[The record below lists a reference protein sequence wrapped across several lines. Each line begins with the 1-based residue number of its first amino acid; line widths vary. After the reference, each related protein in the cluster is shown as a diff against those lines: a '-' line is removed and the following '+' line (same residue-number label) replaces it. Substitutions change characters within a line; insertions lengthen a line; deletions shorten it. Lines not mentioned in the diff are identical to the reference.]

1 MIPINRLIVPWLV
14 TLMLFSCSLS
24 ALAVEEDP
32 APEPTPDVV
41 SVETQEGDK
50 SIVVNVTLPNAVS
63 APEPTP
69 EATVTPE
76 INLVNDPAP
85 EYIPYAATALD
96 ETPEANTALVD
107 AVKDLFGDYQ
117 PRTQTVTEHLTDG
130 STVTYQQV
138 IPGLAGLDWPW
149 LVGVGLF
156 ALFLYGLLRLLGGL
170 IKL

>member
-1 MIPINRLIVPWLV
+1 MKRLLVSWLV
-14 TLMLFSCSLS
+14 ALALFTCSLP

-32 APEPTPDVV
+32 APESTPEVV

-50 SIVVNVTLPNAVS
+50 SIVVNVTLPNA
-63 APEPTP
+63 AFDPEPTP
-69 EATVTPE
+69 ESIEPPE
-76 INLVNDPAP
+76 INLVNDLAP
-85 EYIPYAATALD
+85 EYIPYAATTLD
-96 ETPEANTALVD
+96 EATGSNTALVD
-107 AVKDLFGDYQ
+107 AVKELFGEYQ

-156 ALFLYGLLRLLGGL
+156 ALFLYGLLRLLGGF

>member
-1 MIPINRLIVPWLV
+1 M
-14 TLMLFSCSLS
+14 
-24 ALAVEEDP
+24 
-32 APEPTPDVV
+32 
-41 SVETQEGDK
+41 
-50 SIVVNVTLPNAVS
+50 
-63 APEPTP
+63 
-69 EATVTPE
+69 TPE

-85 EYIPYAATALD
+85 EYVPYAATALD